1 MTDGPDD
8 AGGDASAN
16 AGADATDGV
25 VRVARDR
32 AERVAARAFETH
44 GIDPSDATHTA
55 DVLVTAD
62 AMGKGSHGLLRLPRF
77 VRGIAAGNV
86 DPDGTIEPV
95 RDAGAAATLSGGSRL
110 GPVVASEA
118 IAEATARAAEYG
130 VGAVGVH
137 DSNHLGMLGYYT
149 DQARREGFVA
159 IAVTNTEP
167 AMPPYGGAE
176 AVLGTNPIAV
186 ATPTD
191 PPVNLDMSTSA
202 IARGSVLQA
211 RERGDRLP
219 EDVALDEAGQ
229 PTRDP
234 AAALDGV
241 IRPFGGVKGAGLA
254 LVVELLAGG
263 LVGAA
268 MGTDVTGTYH
278 TEDPCTKGDLF
289 LALDPERLGGPDA
302 VDRMSAFLRDLTAGR
317 TADGVDEI
325 RLPGEASLARAETD
339 EVAVDEDVWNEVRDL
354 AGAGD

>member
-1 MTDGPDD
+1 MRVERERAESVAAAAFEAHGV
-8 AGGDASAN
+8 SA
-16 AGADATDGV
+16 ADA
-25 VRVARDR
+25 RHVA
-32 AERVAARAFETH
+32 
-44 GIDPSDATHTA
+44 G
-55 DVLVTAD
+55 VLVAAD

-77 VRGIAAGNV
+77 VRGIEAGNV
-86 DPDGTIEPV
+86 DPDGEIDLV

-118 IAEATARAAEYG
+118 TAEATARADEFG

-149 DQARREGFVA
+149 DQARREGYVA
-159 IAVTNTEP
+159 LAITNTEP

-176 AVLGTNPIAV
+176 PVLGTNPIAV

-211 RERGDRLP
+211 RERGESLP
-219 EDVALDEAGQ
+219 EGVALDDAGR
-229 PTRDP
+229 PTTDP

-241 IRPFGGVKGAGLA
+241 IRPFGGAKGAGLA

-278 TEDPCTKGDLF
+278 TTDPCTKGDLF
-289 LALDPERLGGPDA
+289 VAVDPVALGGPGA
-302 VDRMSAFLRDLTAGR
+302 VDRMSTFLRDLKGTA
-317 TADGVDEI
+317 TAAGVDDL
-325 RLPGEASLARAETD
+325 RLPGERSLARADAD
-339 EVAVDEDVWNEVRDL
+339 EVAVDDDLWAEVREL
-354 AGAGD
+354 AGD